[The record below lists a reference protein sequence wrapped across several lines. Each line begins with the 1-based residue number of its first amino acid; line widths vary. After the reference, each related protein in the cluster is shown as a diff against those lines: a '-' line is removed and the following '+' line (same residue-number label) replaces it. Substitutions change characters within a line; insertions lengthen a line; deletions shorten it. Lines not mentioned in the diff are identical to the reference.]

1 MKQTFILLFLTLILS
16 ATAFSQMTGN
26 YNYSIAAR
34 GFSIIQM
41 PKIFNQEEQHYL
53 NVYMNGG
60 MVKFN
65 DNQISYRLSGNYIK
79 KNVDFNNDCINCD
92 IAKGKVTD
100 YAFKIGFEKN
110 FNYSRVQPY
119 FAFDLGYRNNG
130 FNGTMDIIDSQRSVA
145 GVNKIESTKNGIT
158 ASPVIGIKINPL
170 PQLTIFAESS
180 LEFYYSYERR
190 ETVAQDATAAKTY
203 SKTNQGEYLINPV
216 SVGIQIHLGAKN

>member
-1 MKQTFILLFLTLILS
+1 MKPILLFVCLS
-16 ATAFSQMTGN
+16 LFVSVNAFSQMTGN

-41 PKIFNQEEQHYL
+41 PKVFNQEEQHYL
-53 NVYMNGG
+53 NVFMNGG

-79 KNVDFNNDCINCD
+79 QDVDFRNDCINCD
-92 IAKGKVTD
+92 VATGKVTD

-110 FNYSRVQPY
+110 FNYSRIQPY

-130 FNGTMDIIDSQRSVA
+130 FAGTMNIIDSQRSVA
-145 GVNKIESTKNGIT
+145 GINKIESTKNGLT
-158 ASPVIGIKINPL
+158 ASPIIGIKINPL
-170 PQLTIFAESS
+170 PQITIFAESS

-190 ETVAQDATAAKTY
+190 ETVAQDASATKTY

>member
-1 MKQTFILLFLTLILS
+1 
-16 ATAFSQMTGN
+16 MTGN

-41 PKIFNQEEQHYL
+41 PKVFNQEEQHYL
-53 NVYMNGG
+53 NVFMNGG

-79 KNVDFNNDCINCD
+79 QDVDFRNDCINCD
-92 IAKGKVTD
+92 VATGKVTD

-110 FNYSRVQPY
+110 FNYSRIQPY

-130 FNGTMDIIDSQRSVA
+130 FAGTMNIIDSQRSVA
-145 GVNKIESTKNGIT
+145 GINKIESTKNGLT
-158 ASPVIGIKINPL
+158 ASPIIGIKINPL
-170 PQLTIFAESS
+170 PQITIFAESS

-190 ETVAQDATAAKTY
+190 ETVAQDASATKTY

>member
-1 MKQTFILLFLTLILS
+1 
-16 ATAFSQMTGN
+16 MTGN

-41 PKIFNQEEQHYL
+41 PKVFNQEEQHYL
-53 NVYMNGG
+53 NVFMNGG

-79 KNVDFNNDCINCD
+79 QDVDFRNDCINCD
-92 IAKGKVTD
+92 VATGKVTD

-110 FNYSRVQPY
+110 FNYSRIQPY

-130 FNGTMDIIDSQRSVA
+130 FAGTMNIIDSQRSVA
-145 GVNKIESTKNGIT
+145 GINKIESTKNGLT
-158 ASPVIGIKINPL
+158 ASPIIGIKINPL
-170 PQLTIFAESS
+170 PQITIFAESS

-190 ETVAQDATAAKTY
+190 ETVAQDASATKTY

-216 SVGIQIHLGAKN
+216 SIGIQIHLGAKN

>member
-1 MKQTFILLFLTLILS
+1 MKPILLFVSLS
-16 ATAFSQMTGN
+16 LFVSVNAFSQMTGN

-41 PKIFNQEEQHYL
+41 PKVFNQEEQHYL
-53 NVYMNGG
+53 NVFMNGG

-79 KNVDFNNDCINCD
+79 QDVDFRNDCINCD
-92 IAKGKVTD
+92 VATGKVTD

-110 FNYSRVQPY
+110 FNYSRIQPY

-130 FNGTMDIIDSQRSVA
+130 FAGTMNIIDSQRSVA
-145 GVNKIESTKNGIT
+145 GINKIESTKNGLT
-158 ASPVIGIKINPL
+158 ASPIIGIKINPL
-170 PQLTIFAESS
+170 PQITIFAESS

-190 ETVAQDATAAKTY
+190 ETVAQDASATKTY

>member
-1 MKQTFILLFLTLILS
+1 MKPILLFVCLS
-16 ATAFSQMTGN
+16 LFVSVNAFSQMTGN

-41 PKIFNQEEQHYL
+41 PKVFNQEEQHYL
-53 NVYMNGG
+53 NVFMNGG

-79 KNVDFNNDCINCD
+79 QDVDFRNDCINCD
-92 IAKGKVTD
+92 VATGKVTD

-110 FNYSRVQPY
+110 FNYSRIQPY

-130 FNGTMDIIDSQRSVA
+130 FAGTMNIIDSQRSVA
-145 GVNKIESTKNGIT
+145 GINKIESTKNGLT
-158 ASPVIGIKINPL
+158 ASPIIGIKINPL
-170 PQLTIFAESS
+170 PQITIFAESS

-190 ETVAQDATAAKTY
+190 ETVAQDASATKTY

-216 SVGIQIHLGAKN
+216 SIGIQIHLGAKN